1 MNAMYRAAF
10 FYPRPGGSAA
20 SGILGVL
27 ESSNTC
33 DVRSQDRGRTPQ
45 DVQTRTAVGIILL
58 YSAARGILAA
68 PLEAP
73 ASGRDPSPPARRAGW
88 NRAMLPGDAR
98 TTSEVSRPVVL
109 RPRRLGASRGPAPP
123 PARPSWQIRRRGRRP
138 SRTTVAASSSPT
150 LPRMRS

>member
-27 ESSNTC
+27 ESSNAC
-33 DVRSQDRGRTPQ
+33 DVRSQDGGRTPQ

-98 TTSEVSRPVVL
+98 TTSEDHRTAFSKEPRLACSRHDA
-109 RPRRLGASRGPAPP
+109 GA
-123 PARPSWQIRRRGRRP
+123 WNL
-138 SRTTVAASSSPT
+138 VAARTKHGSL
-150 LPRMRS
+150 LPQLLISA